1 MSDEPVTVN
10 GASAPVDPDMDLPAR
25 SGRGTLRK
33 LLGNASSVFS
43 IVVLVTVA
51 VVSIFAP
58 WVAPY
63 DPVAQDLQARN
74 LPPFWL
80 EGGTLEHLVGT
91 DSLGR
96 DLLSRIIFG
105 ARISMIVGVSTVIIQ
120 TGLGVTIGLIAGF
133 RRGWVDTIF
142 MRIADVWLA
151 IPFLVL
157 AIAIAV
163 LFGPGLVNTVLVLGL
178 VGWVTYAR
186 VVRGEVLSVREREY
200 VLAARTMGVKAFPMI
215 RRHILPN
222 VTASILVVATLQVSR
237 MIIAEASLSF
247 LGLGIQPPEA
257 AWGSM
262 IADGRDRLSLQWWVS
277 TMPGIALLL
286 TTLAINLLGDSLRD
300 ILDPKLGENKGR

>member
-1 MSDEPVTVN
+1 MSNQARHNAIQE
-10 GASAPVDPDMDLPAR
+10 SEIDPRIETPGVWKQLF
-25 SGRGTLRK
+25 
-33 LLGNASSVFS
+33 GNAASVFAM
-43 IVVLVTVA
+43 IVLLVVLVA
-51 VVSIFAP
+51 AILAP
-58 WVAPY
+58 ILAPY
-63 DPVAQDLQARN
+63 DPLKQDLFSRN

-80 EGGTLEHLVGT
+80 DGGLLSHPLGT

-96 DLLSRIIFG
+96 DLLSRIMYG
-105 ARISMIVGVSTVIIQ
+105 ARVSMIVGVATVIIQ
-120 TGLGVTIGLIAGF
+120 TTIGVTVGLVAGF
-133 RRGWVDTIF
+133 RRGWIDTVF
-142 MRIADVWLA
+142 MRVADVWLA

-186 VVRGEVLSVREREY
+186 VVRGEVLSVREREF
-200 VLAARTMGVKAFPMI
+200 VLAGRTMGVKGWAMV

-222 VTASILVVATLQVSR
+222 VMASILVVATLQVSR

-247 LGLGIQPPEA
+247 LGLGIQPPDP

-262 IADGRDRLSLQWWVS
+262 VADGRDRLSAQWWVS

-300 ILDPKLGENKGR
+300 ILDPRLGRNEGA